1 MVKPYD
7 AELWRLRGELLL
19 KRDRTAEAEQC
30 FQGAIEISRQQ
41 SAKSLELRTA
51 TSLARLWQ
59 TQGKQKEAKQV
70 LADVYGWFTEGF
82 DSADLK
88 EAASLLEDLS

>member
-7 AELWRLRGELLL
+7 AELWRLKGELLRL
-19 KRDRTAEAEQC
+19 QDKMIEAEQC
-30 FQGAIEISRQQ
+30 FQKAIEISRQQ

-59 TQGKQKEAKQV
+59 TQGRQKEAKQV

-82 DSADLK
+82 DTADLK